1 LHQQALEPEN
11 LQHIIKGCIKKNPV
25 WQEKLYRLYYPALY
39 LVCKTFFSEKH
50 DIISALNNGMLR
62 VYANIHLYDAGKGSL
77 YGWMHTVVRN
87 AALTYLRDSKK
98 TATIELTPELKID
111 LSENPFTGF
120 DWEKLLML
128 LDKLPTDTKAVVVL
142 FYVEEQS
149 IKEIAILLD
158 MKEGTVKWHLSEGR
172 KKLRKYINPQMF
184 SERYTYTQ

>member
-1 LHQQALEPEN
+1 MFALAILKSEN
-11 LQHIIKGCIKKNPV
+11 LQHIINGCTRKDPV

-50 DIISALNNGMLR
+50 DIITALNNGMLR
-62 VYANIHLYDAGKGSL
+62 VYANIHLYNESKGSL
-77 YGWMHTVVRN
+77 YNWMHTVVRN

-98 TATIELTPELKID
+98 ITTIELTPDVKID
-111 LSENPFTGF
+111 LTENTFAGF

-128 LDKLPTDTKAVVVL
+128 LEKLPTVTRAVVVL

-149 IKEIAILLD
+149 VKEITQLLG

-172 KKLRKYINPQMF
+172 KKLRKYIKPEMF
-184 SERYTYTQ
+184 SER